1 MAPAA
6 CEGYDQINYDE
17 DVYDCEGA
25 TELNI
30 LLSFAW
36 GLEPLPEENCD
47 MAQVAYSLNL
57 QGTDNANLITTQAD
71 VSDAVPLSNNV
82 LSDDTYNI
90 PAGAIDF
97 PLHVIDT
104 DIDVLAVIP
113 SSGVITVKVNEL
125 TGTPFNVKKLLFVD
139 GQGISAVYVSNPG
152 SSAIRVRAIMAARD

>member
-36 GLEPLPEENCD
+36 GLEPLPEEDCN
-47 MAQVAYSLNL
+47 MSQVAYELNL
-57 QGTDNANLITTQAD
+57 QGTDVANLIKTQANVND
-71 VSDAVPLSNNV
+71 TVPLSNDV
-82 LSDDTYNI
+82 LSDDTYAI
-90 PAGAIDF
+90 PAGTIDF

-104 DIDVLAVIP
+104 DIDILALIP
-113 SSGVITVKVNEL
+113 SSGVVTVKINSL
-125 TGTPFNVKKLLFVD
+125 TGTPFNVKKLMFLD

-152 SSAIRVRAIMAARD
+152 ASEIRIRAIMAARD